1 MKSKIPADLLK
12 LKRQFDQWR
21 KTRVGR
27 SRIPQHLRLAAIAML
42 DQCSASMISRVCGIH
57 FHTLQRAASAKKPA
71 ASSPPFFPLSQAL
84 FPDPRPAKPECRVI
98 LERPDGARLTIEL
111 PGLEADSLSA
121 LCADFLRP

>member
-27 SRIPQHLRLAAIAML
+27 SRIPHHLRAAAVAML
-42 DQCSASMISRVCGIH
+42 DQCSPSMISRVCGIH
-57 FHTLQRAASAKKPA
+57 FHSLQRAASAKKPTA
-71 ASSPPFFPLSQAL
+71 SPPSFFPLPQAL
-84 FPDPRPAKPECRVI
+84 FPDPRPARAECRLI

-121 LCADFLRP
+121 LCSDFLRP